1 MGLQSFLLTFLL
13 PGVDPGVYAKA
24 ALTPARGT
32 WFLKSF
38 APGFRGG
45 NSWWLY
51 QIAAAPK
58 GPDKPSH
65 ARIPASTQAS
75 SLHPAQFN
83 VKRGPSRY
91 SGWGLSGLDAPDY
104 RRFALGKSKGEPVP
118 RLAQGFFS

>member
-32 WFLKSF
+32 RFLKSF
-38 APGFRGG
+38 APSLHGG

-58 GPDKPSH
+58 GPDKPRSRADSRQH
-65 ARIPASTQAS
+65 PIQRKERPRPVFRLGPLWLRCSRLS
-75 SLHPAQFN
+75 SVRPW
-83 VKRGPSRY
+83 KI
-91 SGWGLSGLDAPDY
+91 
-104 RRFALGKSKGEPVP
+104 
-118 RLAQGFFS
+118 